1 MKLLLRT
8 LGVVLICSLAAVAQS
23 DAQHFAKDGLAFD
36 YPKGWSLQDES
47 QQDTLLLGLSRSDS
61 DVQIK
66 VVAYRALIPSPEVA
80 GKAKKAIVDP
90 YVESVSKQFEQMGV
104 HPERKPASTEIGG
117 VKAEGVRIGA
127 VLSGEPG
134 AAEIYW
140 IVTGQRLVVLT
151 IFGPDNGIKKVAPAW
166 DALRSSL
173 QVEGPKPAVTPTPK

>member
-1 MKLLLRT
+1 MRLLLHT
-8 LGVVLICSLAAVAQS
+8 LGVVLICSLAAVAQT

-47 QQDTLLLGLSRSDS
+47 QQATQLLGLSRSDS

-66 VVAYRALIPSPEVA
+66 VVAYRTLIKSPEDA
-80 GKAKKAIVDP
+80 KKAKKVLVDFFAAG
-90 YVESVSKQFEQMGV
+90 VSKQFEQRGA
-104 HPERKPASTEIGG
+104 HPERKPAGTEIGG

-151 IFGPDNGIKKVAPAW
+151 IFGPDNGI
-166 DALRSSL
+166 
-173 QVEGPKPAVTPTPK
+173 